1 MRDSQ
6 KVMILKVDR
15 RENYFNLLYF
25 VVSRLEKQSCT
36 TCIYVQ
42 DQILMTI
49 DNTFTQ
55 QSPAELNKWL

>member
-25 VVSRLEKQSCT
+25 VVSSLEKQPCT

-49 DNTFTQ
+49 DNAFTQ
-55 QSPAELNKWL
+55 QSTAELNKWL